1 MSHYPVTATRADARD
16 NEGFIAVPLETPS
29 WKVGVMSERGPF
41 LQVTEA
47 WVFFSRRGFA
57 AVTFKWKP
65 RNGNWANKWNQKE
78 QKALLRWTAPFRKQ
92 HTFSLFMRSCNVM
105 TNAKLKVLSISFGI
119 IDKKNAGTDWW
130 QLMLTKWVGDCA
142 ATDAESQSLRLHSL
156 IWATEELCLQA
167 FWIHQLWRCNTRF
180 QHNVSDRLP
189 SWNYLNEFMY
199 KPTVWSFGHLL

>member
-41 LQVTEA
+41 LQVTEV

-92 HTFSLFMRSCNVM
+92 HTFSLFMRSCDVM
-105 TNAKLKVLSISFGI
+105 TNAKHKVLSISFGI
-119 IDKKNAGTDWW
+119 IDKKMQEPTDDSWCLLNGLEIVQPQTLRARVFVFTASFEPRRSCVCRHFEFTNYGAATLDFNTMCPIVSPAGT
-130 QLMLTKWVGDCA
+130 
-142 ATDAESQSLRLHSL
+142 
-156 IWATEELCLQA
+156 I
-167 FWIHQLWRCNTRF
+167 
-180 QHNVSDRLP
+180 
-189 SWNYLNEFMY
+189 
-199 KPTVWSFGHLL
+199 